1 MPTRSYSGG
10 ATSLR
15 KSRFHKDIFPFI
27 SFYPRLSA
35 FIPVEQPLKQ
45 PRHRLLDL
53 IHLQIHIP
61 GFSPPAH
68 AQPSNLDLCP
78 AEVDQE
84 AVVNLFQKARTQF
97 MATRKLQP
105 MISPVRGSW
114 IVMARSPHPYLPAH
128 PKKVSTGMKGINGD
142 EKMDKS

>member
-15 KSRFHKDIFPFI
+15 KSRFHKDIFSFI

-45 PRHRLLDL
+45 PRRRLLDL

-84 AVVNLFQKARTQF
+84 AGRQSRAPHVIQTLAHMSAIKNLDCLHLDQNTPVLRGRGASPKSKD
-97 MATRKLQP
+97 TR
-105 MISPVRGSW
+105 
-114 IVMARSPHPYLPAH
+114 RSA
-128 PKKVSTGMKGINGD
+128 S
-142 EKMDKS
+142 